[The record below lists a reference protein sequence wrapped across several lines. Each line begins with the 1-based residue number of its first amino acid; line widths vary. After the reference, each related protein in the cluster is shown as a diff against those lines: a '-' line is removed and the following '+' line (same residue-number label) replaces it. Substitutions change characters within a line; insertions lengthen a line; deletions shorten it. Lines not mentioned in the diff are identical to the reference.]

1 MLVSSVT
8 SAGYEAY
15 EECESRGRTTVP
27 LPKTLQNSK
36 VAFMLALLF
45 WTSCCLELETCQ
57 THLPRLEDCR
67 EHFEVL
73 GGQGLVTFLSGRGAW
88 TLFPARSKLGKGLPA
103 KGRRLGHCHYRTRIG
118 VLKLLACDCQSSAQ
132 PIFNNPGPTFWAVKA

>member
-15 EECESRGRTTVP
+15 EECESRGRRTAP

-36 VAFMLALLF
+36 VAFMLTLLF
-45 WTSCCLELETCQ
+45 WTSCCLELETRQ
-57 THLPRLEDCR
+57 THLPRLEGRR

-73 GGQGLVTFLSGRGAW
+73 GGQGLVTFLSGRGTW
-88 TLFPARSKLGKGLPA
+88 TLFPARPKLG
-103 KGRRLGHCHYRTRIG
+103 KGRRLGHCRYRTRIG